1 MSVVHNSE
9 QMFEICRN
17 PLAFPLRIVY
27 NQRSETQKAGLL
39 PADVE
44 SEGADMAEDKK
55 KASDKAKDSQTDNKH
70 KALEAAL
77 AQIEKNYGKGD
88 FRIYKYTKKDYVRS
102 EKIKTSIALLISFL
116 IMTGLLCIMQLDI
129 VIMKLREG
137 KVIVSAAVI
146 IGIYVAVFFVYLH
159 FTKMRASR
167 QYDEV
172 RARVLIYDK
181 HLEELETLYKE
192 KENEDISPT
201 IVEEEDEDGKIID
214 I

>member
-1 MSVVHNSE
+1 MITEEKVKIMDE
-9 QMFEICRN
+9 
-17 PLAFPLRIVY
+17 
-27 NQRSETQKAGLL
+27 
-39 PADVE
+39 
-44 SEGADMAEDKK
+44 
-55 KASDKAKDSQTDNKH
+55 KAKYD
-70 KALEAAL
+70 
-77 AQIEKNYGKGD
+77 KNYAKGD

>member
-1 MSVVHNSE
+1 M
-9 QMFEICRN
+9 R
-17 PLAFPLRIVY
+17 
-27 NQRSETQKAGLL
+27 
-39 PADVE
+39 
-44 SEGADMAEDKK
+44 
-55 KASDKAKDSQTDNKH
+55 
-70 KALEAAL
+70 
-77 AQIEKNYGKGD
+77 
-88 FRIYKYTKKDYVRS
+88 
-102 EKIKTSIALLISFL
+102 
-116 IMTGLLCIMQLDI
+116 
-129 VIMKLREG
+129 LREG

>member
-1 MSVVHNSE
+1 MISE
-9 QMFEICRN
+9 EKVKIMDE
-17 PLAFPLRIVY
+17 
-27 NQRSETQKAGLL
+27 
-39 PADVE
+39 
-44 SEGADMAEDKK
+44 MA
-55 KASDKAKDSQTDNKH
+55 NY
-70 KALEAAL
+70 
-77 AQIEKNYGKGD
+77 EKNYGKGD

-146 IGIYVAVFFVYLH
+146 IGIYVAVFFVYLY

>member
-1 MSVVHNSE
+1 MISE
-9 QMFEICRN
+9 EKVKI
-17 PLAFPLRIVY
+17 
-27 NQRSETQKAGLL
+27 
-39 PADVE
+39 
-44 SEGADMAEDKK
+44 MAEM
-55 KASDKAKDSQTDNKH
+55 AKY
-70 KALEAAL
+70 
-77 AQIEKNYGKGD
+77 EKNYGKGD

-116 IMTGLLCIMQLDI
+116 IMTGLLCIMQL
-129 VIMKLREG
+129 G

>member
-1 MSVVHNSE
+1 MISE
-9 QMFEICRN
+9 EKVKI
-17 PLAFPLRIVY
+17 
-27 NQRSETQKAGLL
+27 
-39 PADVE
+39 
-44 SEGADMAEDKK
+44 MAEM
-55 KASDKAKDSQTDNKH
+55 AKY
-70 KALEAAL
+70 
-77 AQIEKNYGKGD
+77 EKNYGKGD

-146 IGIYVAVFFVYLH
+146 IGIYVAIFFVYLH

-172 RARVLIYDK
+172 GARVLIYDK

>member
-1 MSVVHNSE
+1 MISE
-9 QMFEICRN
+9 EKVKI
-17 PLAFPLRIVY
+17 
-27 NQRSETQKAGLL
+27 
-39 PADVE
+39 
-44 SEGADMAEDKK
+44 MAEM
-55 KASDKAKDSQTDNKH
+55 AKY
-70 KALEAAL
+70 
-77 AQIEKNYGKGD
+77 EKNYGKGD

-192 KENEDISPT
+192 KVAGLTLDNLFVIKTDTYSINDYVVIGYVDNKLTNSFILCKNT
-201 IVEEEDEDGKIID
+201 KKGV
-214 I
+214 

>member
-1 MSVVHNSE
+1 M
-9 QMFEICRN
+9 
-17 PLAFPLRIVY
+17 Y
-27 NQRSETQKAGLL
+27 NILIMEERQTIIACGAGSTTKLVL
-39 PADVE
+39 P
-44 SEGADMAEDKK
+44 
-55 KASDKAKDSQTDNKH
+55 
-70 KALEAAL
+70 
-77 AQIEKNYGKGD
+77 
-88 FRIYKYTKKDYVRS
+88 

-137 KVIVSAAVI
+137 KVMVSAAVI

>member
-1 MSVVHNSE
+1 MSFHTSFFFAIFHAIMKIRLKKQV
-9 QMFEICRN
+9 
-17 PLAFPLRIVY
+17 
-27 NQRSETQKAGLL
+27 KAY
-39 PADVE
+39 D
-44 SEGADMAEDKK
+44 
-55 KASDKAKDSQTDNKH
+55 
-70 KALEAAL
+70 
-77 AQIEKNYGKGD
+77 GKGD